1 MLRRYLFQRRVR
13 HAALTVCTALSFIC
27 GTSPSGAAALRKQPA
42 EPVAI
47 PLQIVPA
54 ARASIILR
62 RLFPGDK
69 FTAESDANTVIVRAP
84 AEDLPAVRQVI
95 SAIDVKNPSSRT
107 VDAIQT
113 HFANPT
119 VIAEKIRS
127 LFPSSKVVVAP
138 NRTLLVSAVPQDS
151 EQIKSLIAAIDAAPA
166 TPTPAPEYAPDSV
179 RVAQGSAK
187 SIARTVARAV
197 PHARIAV
204 SGSAIVLSGPPDDVS
219 HAKQLIA
226 QLDQPDATVKYTQV
240 YRLRF
245 IDAASA
251 GDLLKRSFRNID
263 VQVDK
268 DLNALTVLA
277 TYSAHQRISGA
288 LAQLDAAP
296 GGAAGAQAAGEAGSA
311 SSAGGG
317 TDVEVVTLHAA
328 TPGLNGSPS
337 TSASDIAQT
346 ISQTMQSVA
355 PDLHV
360 TVPAN
365 STQLVLTGSPYSI
378 SLAKRLISQLDV
390 AQPLVVLDTEIL
402 EVDESVAKNLGLQ
415 LASPLITSNFSEMD
429 PPATYDGYDSRLMGL
444 QALTRTKLSL
454 GLQLNLLIQNGQ
466 ARILADPRITVISG
480 RTANIRAGDTIAILT
495 TTGGG
500 TGTVATT
507 QLQTFQTGVTLDIT
521 PVVNAENYISVS
533 LHPTVN
539 SLEGLL
545 NGVPQ
550 IATRDAQTT
559 VGLQED
565 QTLVIGGLIQDT
577 TNRSENKMPILGDLP
592 VIGRVFRNQT
602 LNKTRNELIVTVT
615 PHILKPGQPYVSPG
629 PPLPAMPTAQPLPTL
644 APDTVLPNVTRT
656 AAPAPRPNP
665 TAAPPVAAP
674 NPTAAPASASV
685 AAVPAPTPS
694 AFANLNVF
702 TYGQA
707 PASNYARDV
716 DPAKIFYVQF
726 SPTVIRNNTSVTV
739 SAITSTNVKR
749 LTVTYGQLQTQIAS
763 TSPGVWQSSYNFAT
777 GGGLGGQTSLTLTA
791 YKNDGTFATVT
802 IPVTII
808 TT

>member
-1 MLRRYLFQRRVR
+1 MLRRLTFYRRVISAVPAAC
-13 HAALTVCTALSFIC
+13 AALSLIC
-27 GTSPSGAAALRKQPA
+27 GASPLGAAALRKPPV

-54 ARASIILR
+54 ARASVILR
-62 RLFPGDK
+62 RLFPHDR
-69 FTAESDANTVIVRAP
+69 FTPESDANAVIVSAP
-84 AEDLPAVRQVI
+84 ADDLPAVRQIV

-113 HFANPT
+113 HFVSPNI
-119 VIAEKIRS
+119 IAEKIRS
-127 LFPSSKVVVAP
+127 LFPATKVVVAP

-151 EQIKSLIAAIDAAPA
+151 EQIKSLIGAIDAAPA

-204 SGSAIVLSGPPDDVS
+204 SGSAIVLSGPPDDVA

-251 GDLLKRSFRNID
+251 GDLIKRSFHNID

-277 TYSAHQRISGA
+277 TYSVHQRISGA

-296 GGAAGAQAAGEAGSA
+296 GGSAPQGAAAEAGSA
-311 SSAGGG
+311 SSAGYGGG
-317 TDVEVVTLHAA
+317 TDVEVVTLRAA

-346 ISQTMQSVA
+346 LSQTMQSVA

-402 EVDESVAKNLGLQ
+402 EVDETVAKNLGLQ
-415 LASPLITSNFSEMD
+415 FASPLITSTFSETD
-429 PPATYDGYDSRLMGL
+429 PPANYDGYDSRLMGL
-444 QALTRTKLSL
+444 QSLTRTKLTL

-592 VIGRVFRNQT
+592 VVGRIFRNQA
-602 LNKTRNELIVTVT
+602 LNQTRNELIVTVT
-615 PHILKPGQPYVSPG
+615 PHILKPGQPYVSAG

-644 APDTVLPNVTRT
+644 PPDAVLPNVTRT
-656 AAPAPRPNP
+656 PAPAVRP
-665 TAAPPVAAP
+665 V
-674 NPTAAPASASV
+674 PTAAPALATPYPTAAPV
-685 AAVPAPTPS
+685 AAAPAPTPS

-749 LTVTYGQLQTQIAS
+749 LTVTYGQLQTQIPS
-763 TSPGVWQSSYNFAT
+763 TSPGVWQSSYNFNT
-777 GGGLGGQTSLTLTA
+777 GGALSGQTTLTLTA

-802 IPVTII
+802 IPVTIV